1 MLQRAGKAGKSPF
14 RLRMLLL
21 SLLFLINAGCAAPSY
36 YSQAIK
42 GHLDLM
48 KQRKDVAA
56 ILEEG
61 TDDPELARELAL
73 SMEIREFAVS
83 ELHLPDN
90 GSYTRFVQTG
100 RDAVTW
106 NVVAAPEFSLTPKR
120 WCFLVSGC
128 VPYRGYFRR
137 EEAERF
143 AGRLAHDGYD
153 TAVTPAIA
161 YSTLG
166 WFEDPLLDTMFRYS
180 DAQLAAFIFHELAH
194 QALYVRGDTAFS
206 ESYASFVEETGVQ
219 LWLTSTGR
227 AGQLDEWLKARRAGQ
242 DYDDLLTETQ
252 VELEALYA
260 SGQPEPSMRRKKS
273 NIFEALRQRY
283 LEWVKTRWDGVPYRG
298 PMEPGSMNNADLVLA
313 SRYRAGICAFEE
325 IYLEAGRNMVR
336 FQELAA
342 ARAAL
347 GKEQRHAWLMRPC
360 RVIASGDDL

>member
-1 MLQRAGKAGKSPF
+1 MLAVCLVLLAG
-14 RLRMLLL
+14 
-21 SLLFLINAGCAAPSY
+21 AGCAAPSY
-36 YSQAIK
+36 YAQAIR
-42 GHLDLM
+42 GHMDLM
-48 KQRKDVAA
+48 NQRKDVEEA
-56 ILEEG
+56 IAEG
-61 TDDPELARELAL
+61 TGDPELDRDLAL
-73 SMEIREFAVS
+73 SIEIREFAVS

-128 VPYRGYFRR
+128 VPYRGYFHRAD
-137 EEAERF
+137 AEKF
-143 AGRLAHDGYD
+143 AGRLAGEGYD
-153 TAVTPAIA
+153 TAVSPAIA

-206 ESYASFVEETGVQ
+206 ESYASFVEETGVR
-219 LWLTSTGR
+219 LWLASTGQTALLEDWR
-227 AGQLDEWLKARRAGQ
+227 KARRAGQ
-242 DYDDLLTETQ
+242 DYDGLLRETQ
-252 VELEALYA
+252 SELEALYA
-260 SGQPEPSMRRKKS
+260 SGRPEPEMRMEKS
-273 NIFEALRQRY
+273 RLFETLRQRY
-283 LEWVKTRWDGVPYRG
+283 LELVKTRWDGIAYQG
-298 PMEPGSMNNADLVLA
+298 PMEPGSMNNADLALTN
-313 SRYRAGICAFEE
+313 SYRAGICAFEE
-325 IYLEAGRNMVR
+325 IYLEAGRDMAR

-347 GKEQRHAWLMRPC
+347 GTERRQAWLHSPC